1 MDRLWHPFLP
11 SSPPWSGAEAEP
23 AQCHSRCGLWPL
35 LSVSLPR
42 WQLKHSVSPLTPGC
56 RQQPLSQHGERV
68 GGAPVTQAL
77 DGLQV
82 FLSEATLPCACRF
95 SGPFSGP
102 SKELH
107 VPQVLSFPVTRTFP
121 SSIDGY
127 LGLVRPP
134 QHRWLSGAGETPQTL
149 DIPLP
154 SSLHLSLYHQ
164 RTVEAINKSR
174 VLWASNLESPV

>member
-23 AQCHSRCGLWPL
+23 SPAQCHSRCGLWPL
-35 LSVSLPR
+35 LSVSLPG
-42 WQLKHSVSPLTPGC
+42 WQLKHSASPLTPGC
-56 RQQPLSQHGERV
+56 RQQTLSQHGERV
-68 GGAPVTQAL
+68 GGSPVTQAL

-121 SSIDGY
+121 SSIDGC
-127 LGLVRPP
+127 LELVRPP
-134 QHRWLSGAGETPQTL
+134 QTL
-149 DIPLP
+149 GIPLP

-164 RTVEAINKSR
+164 RTVGAINKSR
-174 VLWASNLESPV
+174 VLWTSNLESPV